1 MARPGNWQNVILWSA
16 DTLPQP
22 LVVDSGDGG
31 LVVHVANGS
40 TGGTSSEDESAFTAG
55 SSQGTPLMVEFGGE
69 LLIAAGD
76 ANRRV
81 QVAGVLSTTP
91 PTASTATCAG
101 PTVIGT
107 SSAPA
112 LAANASRVR
121 LVLQN
126 VGTTQLYILE
136 GPGSASSTS
145 YTYILPMGGT
155 TRDGSSPVVFDTIW
169 KGAVQWASSAAGGLG
184 IITEETA

>member
-1 MARPGNWQNVILWSA
+1 
-16 DTLPQP
+16 
-22 LVVDSGDGG
+22 
-31 LVVHVANGS
+31 
-40 TGGTSSEDESAFTAG
+40 
-55 SSQGTPLMVEFGGE
+55 MVEYGGE

-76 ANRRV
+76 ANRAV
-81 QVAGVLSTTP
+81 QVAGAGTAAEDESAFTPGSSKGTPLMVEFGGELFIAAGDSSRRLQVAGALTTTP
-91 PTASTATCAG
+91 PTASTATSAG
-101 PTVIGT
+101 PTAIGL
-107 SSAPA
+107 SSAVA
-112 LAANASRVR
+112 LTANASRVR

-136 GPGSASSTS
+136 GSGSASSTN

-169 KGAVQWASSAAGGLG
+169 KGAIQWASSAAGGLG